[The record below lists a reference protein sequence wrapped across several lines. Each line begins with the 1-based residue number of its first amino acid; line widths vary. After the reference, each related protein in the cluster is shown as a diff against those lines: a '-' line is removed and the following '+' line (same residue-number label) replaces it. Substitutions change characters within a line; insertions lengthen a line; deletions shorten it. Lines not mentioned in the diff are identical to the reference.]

1 MIRKTRDS
9 DDMDHSSNVPAK
21 VGTSFLEQLMAE
33 PNHVSSETF
42 SDELNEAVTNAIAQL
57 SEEDKF
63 IIEASYIWGRSY
75 EEICDMMGYRSKSTV
90 HKLMHKAQENLKNI
104 LILDPAI
111 IKLLKGNTEDDME

>member
-9 DDMDHSSNVPAK
+9 DDMDHMGNVPAK

-42 SDELNEAVTNAIAQL
+42 NEELNTTVTNAIAQL
-57 SEEDKF
+57 SQEDKF

-75 EEICDMMGYRSKSTV
+75 AEIADMMGYSSKSTV
-90 HKLMHKAQENLKNI
+90 HKLMHKAQENLRDI
-104 LILDPAI
+104 LILEPTI

>member
-1 MIRKTRDS
+1 VIRKTRDS
-9 DDMDHSSNVPAK
+9 DDMDHMGNVPAK

-42 SDELNEAVTNAIAQL
+42 SDELNEAVIHAIDQL

-75 EEICDMMGYRSKSTV
+75 EEIADMMGYRSKSTV
-90 HKLMHKAQENLKNI
+90 HKLIHKAQENLRNI
-104 LILDPAI
+104 LILNPAI

>member
-9 DDMDHSSNVPAK
+9 DDIDHMGNVPAK

-42 SDELNEAVTNAIAQL
+42 NEELNTTVTNAIAQL

-75 EEICDMMGYRSKSTV
+75 AEIADMMGYSSKSTV

-104 LILDPAI
+104 LILEPII

>member
-9 DDMDHSSNVPAK
+9 DDTDYTGNVPAK

>member
-9 DDMDHSSNVPAK
+9 DDMDHMGNVPAK

-42 SDELNEAVTNAIAQL
+42 NEELNTTVTNAIAQL
-57 SEEDKF
+57 SREDKF

-75 EEICDMMGYRSKSTV
+75 AEIADMMGYSSKSTV
-90 HKLMHKAQENLKNI
+90 HKLMHKAQENLKDI
-104 LILDPAI
+104 LILEPTI